1 MQISQRWWDQIA
13 LDILGVRAA
22 HVAVN
27 MGEETG
33 IEDSDGKIDQDT
45 EGRNE
50 DMQLQEPEQKSQ
62 RLGG

>member
-1 MQISQRWWDQIA
+1 MQISQRWWDQLA

-33 IEDSDGKIDQDT
+33 IEDSDGKID
-45 EGRNE
+45 
-50 DMQLQEPEQKSQ
+50 
-62 RLGG
+62 